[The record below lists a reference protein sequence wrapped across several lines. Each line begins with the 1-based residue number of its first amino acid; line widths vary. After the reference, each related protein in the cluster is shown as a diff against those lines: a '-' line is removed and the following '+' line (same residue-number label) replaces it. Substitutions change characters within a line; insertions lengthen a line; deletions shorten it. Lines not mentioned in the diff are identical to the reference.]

1 LRVIIILSMIL
12 FFTGC
17 SGKHIVKNKEK
28 RVARIIGNQHYPDRA
43 LKNSIHDAQ
52 AIAKRLKKI
61 NFKAENI
68 ILKTDIDYKEFYKS
82 LDDFKN
88 KLDENSI
95 AFFYFSGHANTLQRN
110 STNSF
115 LAMVDN
121 DKNVLVSI
129 HKIYDILTKA
139 KARHNIICI
148 DACRDFSGSPKKN
161 SQKGVVFRDMN
172 WREEKEL
179 PIIIKD
185 NDHYN
190 TPTSTIVSFASNI
203 NEGAR
208 DEGLIDKTHSP
219 YARYLIKHL
228 NDKEDIPVSEMFN
241 RIRVDMRKEL
251 HDEQRNSEIDMLE
264 GNPWLNPK
272 KAETPAT
279 VAF

>member
-1 LRVIIILSMIL
+1 MRVIIILSMIL

-28 RVARIIGNQHYPDRA
+28 RVALIIGNQHYPDRA

-68 ILKTDIDYKEFYKS
+68 ILKIDINYQEFYKS
-82 LDDFKN
+82 LDEFKN
-88 KLDENSI
+88 KIDKNTI
-95 AFFYFSGHANTLQRN
+95 TFFYFSGHANTLHQN

-115 LAMVDN
+115 LAMVEN

-129 HKIYDILTKA
+129 HKVYEVLSEAKA
-139 KARHNIICI
+139 KHNIICI
-148 DACRDFSGSPKKN
+148 DACRDFNISSSEN
-161 SQKGVVFRDMN
+161 IEKGIVYRDSN
-172 WREEKEL
+172 WGEEEAL
-179 PIIIKD
+179 PTVIKD
-185 NDHYN
+185 NNHYN
-190 TPTSTIVSFASNI
+190 TPISTIVSFASNI

-228 NDKEDIPVSEMFN
+228 NDKDDIPVSEMFN

-251 HDEQRNSEIDMLE
+251 HDKQRNSEIDMLE